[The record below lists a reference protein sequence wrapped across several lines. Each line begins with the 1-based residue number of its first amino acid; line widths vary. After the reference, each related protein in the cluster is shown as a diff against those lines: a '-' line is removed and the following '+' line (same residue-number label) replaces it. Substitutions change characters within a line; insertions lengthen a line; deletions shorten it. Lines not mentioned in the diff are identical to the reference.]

1 MSAVLADWLDSEGD
15 LLSWR
20 RELDRL
26 KRRARARLFRTLL
39 LAAFG
44 TAAVVFMVARRVPLA
59 ESRILIR
66 VTEGNV
72 LRDDQPISGRD
83 LGLFLEDSA
92 LSNSHLLQ
100 IINKR
105 GLYPLERARG
115 DFYALD
121 ELREHLTL
129 EVYRNYFLEAR
140 GYNSDVRTARI
151 AVRFRDLD
159 PEVSF
164 AVCGDLARL
173 IIDSE
178 NARREESSRGIADV
192 TQVAVDSA
200 VATLGDRQSEL
211 ATKQALLEDAKRAD
225 KKDDIASLQVAI
237 SRLRQDVD
245 DLAEQVRKV
254 RQNKAYAD
262 LKVSLESQKINLFY
276 QIVDERPP
284 PPPPEGKEI
293 RLAMIG
299 LACFIILLPL
309 CAIAVGA
316 FDSRLHDEEDVQRLG
331 LTVVGHVPRFPGFV
345 IGSMRGRRAAERRR
359 T

>member
-1 MSAVLADWLDSEGD
+1 VLVDWLDSERD
-15 LLSWR
+15 LLSWH

-26 KRRARARLFRTLL
+26 KRRPRARLFRTLL
-39 LAAFG
+39 LAVLG
-44 TAAVVFMVARRVPLA
+44 TAAAIFVVARRVPLA

-83 LGLFLEDSA
+83 LGQFLNDSS
-92 LSNSHLLQ
+92 LSSRNLLQ
-100 IINKR
+100 IIDR
-105 GLYPLERARG
+105 HHLYPVERARG
-115 DFYALD
+115 DYYALE

-151 AVRFRDLD
+151 SVRFRDLD

-178 NARREESSRGIADV
+178 NQRREESSRGVAGV
-192 TQVAVDSA
+192 TQHAVESA
-200 VATLGDRQSEL
+200 AAALQERQSEL
-211 ATKQALLEDAKRAD
+211 ATKQAALQDARRAD
-225 KKDDIASLQVAI
+225 KKDEVATLQVAI
-237 SRLRQDVD
+237 SRLTQDVD
-245 DLAEQVRKV
+245 NQAERVRKV

-262 LKVSLESQKINLFY
+262 LKVSMETQGINLFY

-299 LACFIILLPL
+299 LACFIMLLPL

-316 FDSRLHDEEDVQRLG
+316 FDSRLHDVEDVQRLG
-331 LTVVGHVPRFPGFV
+331 LAVVGHVPRFPGFV